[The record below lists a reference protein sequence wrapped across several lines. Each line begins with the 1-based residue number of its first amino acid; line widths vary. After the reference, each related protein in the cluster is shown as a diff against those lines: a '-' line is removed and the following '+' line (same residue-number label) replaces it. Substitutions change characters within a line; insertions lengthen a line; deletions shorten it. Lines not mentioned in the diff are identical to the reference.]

1 MDCWVF
7 VRWST
12 QSYYVHQSLANDSM
26 AKTRSPGQAG
36 AKVLD
41 LQDSQDGVEDGPLR
55 IANRDLG
62 GVKQGKDEQHI

>member
-1 MDCWVF
+1 
-7 VRWST
+7 
-12 QSYYVHQSLANDSM
+12 M

-41 LQDSQDGVEDGPLR
+41 LQDSQDGVEVHGPLR